1 MYIKIRIKIHTAMLL
16 LYIKKEDK
24 KMTEREKLALL
35 EDMLEL
41 DEGDLTLD
49 RELDDIDEYDSMAKL
64 SLIVLME
71 DEFGVKLT
79 GDVIRG
85 FETVGDIVALM
96 Q

>member
-1 MYIKIRIKIHTAMLL
+1 MS
-16 LYIKKEDK
+16 
-24 KMTEREKLALL
+24 EREKLALL

-41 DEGDLTLD
+41 DEGDLTTDKAL
-49 RELDDIDEYDSMAKL
+49 EDIEEYDSMAKL

-79 GDVIRG
+79 GDVIKG

-96 Q
+96 NK